1 VSVLRRCFAVRSG
14 RLPLAGLLGVA
25 CAIFALLLVP
35 AFALAFVCNGD
46 DAALCRAP
54 DPPGDPFSS
63 ATFLDLCHGLAL
75 CAGPVLLAPGRACAA
90 LPNGE
95 PTPQGLAFTLALV
108 GRPPP
113 LGA

>member
-25 CAIFALLLVP
+25 CGIFALLHVP

-46 DAALCRAP
+46 DAVLCQAP
-54 DPPGDPFSS
+54 DPPGDPLLVVAFH
-63 ATFLDLCHGLAL
+63 DLGHGLAL
-75 CAGPVLLAPGRACAA
+75 IGGPVLLAPGCGFAA